1 MGTTLAQLQSMRDT
15 TLRTCLLPYYNNNVT
30 TYNANVTVKGF
41 STKPSS
47 TERTFVVLNTTGST
61 TSKTKVINLVFQD
74 EAQTAYHPNASTFSA
89 DTTRTTTYNTDM
101 PALRTTLND
110 LPNGGYY
117 RGAIFR
123 VNSGPNSFD
132 AFRQFLIAVRDGL
145 GNYSGPNGLSD
156 KPEIKYLLDIT
167 PSSTTQYYRD
177 QIILALNT
185 LGYNIPQC

>member
-1 MGTTLAQLQSMRDT
+1 MRDT

-41 STKPSS
+41 STKPNS

-74 EAQTAYHPNASTFSA
+74 EAQTAYHPNASTFSP

-101 PALRTTLND
+101 NALRTTLND

-145 GNYSGPNGLSD
+145 GVYSGPNGLSD